1 MTHHD
6 AFMRTTVTL
15 EPDVAAKV
23 KELAHRRRASFKETL
38 NDVLR
43 RGLSSQAGMR
53 EPGERYIVEP
63 HAGGFR
69 PGIDP
74 AKLNQ
79 LVDDLDVAEFVTTAQ
94 ADE

>member
-1 MTHHD
+1 
-6 AFMRTTVTL
+6 MRTTVTL
-15 EPDVAAKV
+15 EPDVAARL

-43 RGLSSQAGMR
+43 RGLNSQAATR
-53 EPGERYIVEP
+53 EPPPRYVVEA
-63 HAGGFR
+63 HTGGFR

-79 LVDDLDVAEFVTTAQ
+79 LVDELEVGDFVDKARPG
-94 ADE
+94 E

>member
-1 MTHHD
+1 
-6 AFMRTTVTL
+6 MRTTVTL

-23 KELAHRRRASFKETL
+23 KDLAHRRRASFKETL

-43 RGLSSQAGMR
+43 RGLRSQAGTR

-79 LVDDLDVAEFVTTAQ
+79 FVDELDVADFVTTAQ

>member
-1 MTHHD
+1 
-6 AFMRTTVTL
+6 MRTTVTL
-15 EPDVAAKV
+15 EPDVAAKL

-43 RGLSSQAGMR
+43 KGLSSQAGTR
-53 EPGERYIVEP
+53 EPPERYVVEA

-74 AKLNQ
+74 SKLNQ
-79 LVDDLDVAEFVTTAQ
+79 LVDELEVGDFV
-94 ADE
+94 ADERPPE